1 MRLLL
6 GVLPL
11 AALGFLAAALLYL
24 APRKPGYSHV
34 RHSISELGETGAPD
48 QQLVAYGV
56 FLPIGLVFAFV
67 ALVLREHAQAAA
79 LAASVAAGY
88 VVAAFFPCDPGSP
101 MQGSV
106 RQGVHNVG
114 GAVEYVGG
122 GFSLMALSESLGP
135 ILRYGGF
142 VVLVAVAALTFLA
155 SGSSVRGLVQRVAE
169 CVLFVAIAWVAWV
182 SSAG

>member
-6 GVLPL
+6 GVLPF
-11 AALGFLAAALLYL
+11 AALGFLAVALVLL
-24 APRKPGYSHV
+24 AQRKVGYSHV

-48 QQLVAYGV
+48 ERLVAYGV

-67 ALVLREHAQAAA
+67 ALMLREHAQAAA

-101 MQGSV
+101 MYGSF
-106 RQGVHNVG
+106 RQGVHNLG

-122 GFSLMALSESLGP
+122 GLSLMALSESLGP
-135 ILRYGGF
+135 ALRFGGF
-142 VVLVAVAALTFLA
+142 VVLGSVAALTFLP
-155 SGSSVRGLVQRVAE
+155 SGTSVRGLVQRVAE
-169 CVLFVAIAWVAWV
+169 CVLFAAVAWVAWV
-182 SSAG
+182 AAAG

>member
-6 GVLPL
+6 GLLPL
-11 AALGFLAAALLYL
+11 AALGFLFAALVLL

-48 QQLVAYGV
+48 QRLVAFGV
-56 FLPIGLVFAFV
+56 FLPIGLALAFV
-67 ALVLREHAQAAA
+67 ALVLRDHAQAAA
-79 LAASVAAGY
+79 FAACVAAGY
-88 VVAAFFPCDPGSP
+88 VIAAFFPCDPGSP
-101 MQGSV
+101 MYGSL
-106 RQGVHNVG
+106 RQGVHNLG
-114 GAVEYVGG
+114 GAVQYVGG

-135 ILRYGGF
+135 ALRFVGF
-142 VVLVAVAALTFLA
+142 VVLGAVAALTFLP

-169 CVLFVAIAWVAWV
+169 GVLFVAIAWVAWV